1 MASRCC
7 VSRNVTRGAMKHT
20 EIALRRPV
28 TTLVVFVALAMV
40 GLIASRLL
48 PLEKFPDIEFPGIFI
63 QIPYE
68 GSTPEEVERLIT
80 RPVEEVLATLSGVE
94 RMFSSSSESQSQI
107 FLQFDWNQN
116 MGAKGIEAR
125 AKVDGI
131 RDQLPEDVR
140 RVLVFT
146 GSLGDQPVLQLRISS
161 QRDLSDSYDLL
172 DRLLKRRLE
181 RIEGVS
187 RVELH
192 GVDPREIRI
201 LLRSDRLAA
210 YGVDIASLRDLLL
223 GSNFAVS
230 AGRLTA
236 GGQRFSVRPRGEFGS
251 VEEIRNLAINAEGL
265 RLSDVADV
273 ELRTPERNYG
283 RHLDRNYAIGL
294 AVNKTTGSNLVD
306 VTDRVIAEVEEVSQ
320 LPQMRGINIFPL
332 DNQGDSV
339 RDSLSDLL
347 SAGLIGGLLAII
359 VLYLFLRQ
367 VSTTLIV
374 IAAVPFSL
382 LITLGALYFAGLSL
396 NILSMMG
403 LMLAVGMLVDNAV
416 VVTESIFRHRSEQKD
431 KPVEATLKGVQ
442 DVGLAV
448 IAGTATTVI
457 VFAPIIVG
465 TKNDIMVFLTH
476 VAVTIIVAL
485 LASLLIA
492 QTLVPMLA
500 ARVSIP
506 PRPKAGALI
515 ERLTRRY
522 VSSLEWVITRPW
534 WTALGIF
541 LICVIGVLPLLLN
554 LVKFDAFP
562 QDVGRRLFM
571 PYHVEGQH
579 SLERVEGTVDQIEQ
593 YLFSRQE
600 EFNIRS
606 IYSYFDQG
614 RAESTLLLTD
624 EDDATLSTRE
634 IIDRI
639 EKDMPTIAIG
649 KPSFQF
655 DQEGGGEGFSLQIS
669 GDSTEVLN
677 VLADDVA
684 RAIATIEDLKDV
696 RSDAESGDREVR
708 VHIDRDRAAAVGLTA
723 AQIAQSVSIAMR
735 GENLREFRGELGEVE
750 VRLAFRESDKQSL
763 EQLANLPLYLPD
775 GQRITLG
782 SVASFRIGWA
792 PDTIR
797 RTDRQTA
804 VILSATMEDETT
816 MDDVRP
822 KVTAM
827 MEQIEL
833 PPGYSWKFGRGFDR
847 QDETQQMMA
856 TNMVLGV
863 ACIFLVMAAL
873 FESLLLPFSIILG
886 SIVFSI
892 FGVFLFFAATGTT
905 FSFMAS
911 IGIMILIGVVVN
923 NGIVLVDHINNL
935 RHSGIARNEAIVEAG
950 RDRLRPILMT
960 VATTIV
966 GLAPLAV
973 GTTQVGGDG
982 PPYYPMARAII
993 GGLAFSTVVSL
1004 LVVPALYVYFDNL
1017 AAWGRNVM
1025 RTARGGK
1032 RLPAGQNPA
1041 GA

>member
-1 MASRCC
+1 
-7 VSRNVTRGAMKHT
+7 MKHT

-28 TTLVVFVALAMV
+28 TTVVVFVALA
-40 GLIASRLL
+40 LIGVIAARLL

-63 QIPYE
+63 QIPYD
-68 GSTPEEVERLIT
+68 GSTPEEVEKLIT
-80 RPVEEVLATLSGVE
+80 RPVEEALATLSGVE
-94 RMFSSSSESQSQI
+94 QMFSSSSENQAQI
-107 FLQFDWNQN
+107 FLQFDWDVS

-125 AKVDGI
+125 AKVDSI
-131 RDQLPEDVR
+131 RHLLPDDVR
-140 RVLVFT
+140 RILVFT
-146 GSLGDQPVLQLRISS
+146 GSLGDQPVLHLRISS
-161 QRDLSDSYDLL
+161 ERDLSNSYDLL
-172 DRLLKRRLE
+172 DRMLKRRIE

-187 RVELH
+187 RVELQ
-192 GVDPREIRI
+192 GVEPREIRI
-201 LLRSDRLAA
+201 LLKPDLLAA
-210 YGVDIASLRDLLL
+210 YGVDIATVRDLLTR
-223 GSNFAVS
+223 SNFAVS
-230 AGRLTA
+230 AGKITA
-236 GGQRFSVRPRGEFGS
+236 GDQRLSVRPKGEFAS
-251 VEEIRNLAINAEGL
+251 IDEIRNVAVNAEGL
-265 RLSDVADV
+265 RLSDIADV

-283 RHLDRNYAIGL
+283 RHLDRDYAIGISI
-294 AVNKTTGSNLVD
+294 NKTTGSNLVD
-306 VTDRVIAEVEEVSQ
+306 VTDRVIAEVEEISK
-320 LPQMRGINIFPL
+320 LPQMRGINIFSL
-332 DNQGDSV
+332 DNQGESV
-339 RDSLSDLL
+339 RESLRDLL
-347 SAGLIGGLLAII
+347 NAGLLGGLLAVV

-367 VSTTLIV
+367 VTTTLIV
-374 IAAVPFSL
+374 MAAVPLSL
-382 LITLGALYFAGLSL
+382 MITLGALYFAGLSL

-416 VVTESIFRHRSEQKD
+416 VVTESIFRSRGEDPLGDPMRQT
-431 KPVEATLKGVQ
+431 VRGVHE
-442 DVGLAV
+442 VGLAV

-457 VFAPIIVG
+457 VFAPIIFG
-465 TKNDIMVFLTH
+465 TKADITVFLTH

-485 LASLLIA
+485 IVSLLIA

-500 ARVSIP
+500 ARTPLP
-506 PRPKAGALI
+506 PVQKPGAWI
-515 ERLTRRY
+515 NRLTNRY
-522 VSSLEWVITRPW
+522 TRALAWILNHRW
-534 WTALGIF
+534 WTGLGIV
-541 LICVIGVLPLLLN
+541 LTCIIGVLPMGLE
-554 LVKFDAFP
+554 LVKFDMFP

-579 SLERVEGTVDQIEQ
+579 SLETVENAVDKIEE

-614 RAESTLLLTD
+614 RAESTLLLTP
-624 EDDATLSTRE
+624 EEDATLSTKD
-634 IIDRI
+634 IIERI
-639 EKDMPTIAIG
+639 EKDMPTLAIG

-655 DQEGGGEGFSLQIS
+655 EQQGGGEGFSIQIS

-677 VLADDVA
+677 DLSIGIA
-684 RAIATIEDLKDV
+684 RSLSSVEGLKDV
-696 RSDAESGDREVR
+696 RSDRESGDREVR
-708 VHIDRDRAAAVGLTA
+708 ISIDRVRAAAVGMSTA
-723 AQIAQSVSIAMR
+723 VIAGSVATAMR
-735 GENLREFRGELGEVE
+735 GENLREFRDERGEIE
-750 VRLAFRESDKQSL
+750 VRLAFREDDKQSI
-763 EQLANLPLYLPD
+763 EQLADLPLYTPD

-782 SVASFRIGWA
+782 SVATLRVGET

-804 VILSATMEDETT
+804 VILSANLEEEANL
-816 MDDVRP
+816 DDVRP
-822 KVTAM
+822 LVTSM
-827 MEQIEL
+827 MDQIDL
-833 PPGYSWKFGRGFDR
+833 PPGYSWKFGRGFER

-856 TNMVLGV
+856 TNIVLGV

-905 FSFMAS
+905 FSFMAM

-935 RHSGIARNEAIVEAG
+935 RISGVPRSDAVIQAG

-1004 LVVPALYVYFDNL
+1004 LVVPALYVYFDSL
-1017 AAWGRNVM
+1017 AAWGRKVM
-1025 RTARGGK
+1025 RTSRRA
-1032 RLPAGQNPA
+1032 AA
-1041 GA
+1041 SHA

>member
-1 MASRCC
+1 M
-7 VSRNVTRGAMKHT
+7 
-20 EIALRRPV
+20 
-28 TTLVVFVALAMV
+28 
-40 GLIASRLL
+40 
-48 PLEKFPDIEFPGIFI
+48 
-63 QIPYE
+63 
-68 GSTPEEVERLIT
+68 
-80 RPVEEVLATLSGVE
+80 
-94 RMFSSSSESQSQI
+94 
-107 FLQFDWNQN
+107 
-116 MGAKGIEAR
+116 
-125 AKVDGI
+125 
-131 RDQLPEDVR
+131 
-140 RVLVFT
+140 
-146 GSLGDQPVLQLRISS
+146 
-161 QRDLSDSYDLL
+161 
-172 DRLLKRRLE
+172 
-181 RIEGVS
+181 
-187 RVELH
+187 
-192 GVDPREIRI
+192 
-201 LLRSDRLAA
+201 
-210 YGVDIASLRDLLL
+210 
-223 GSNFAVS
+223 
-230 AGRLTA
+230 
-236 GGQRFSVRPRGEFGS
+236 
-251 VEEIRNLAINAEGL
+251 
-265 RLSDVADV
+265 
-273 ELRTPERNYG
+273 
-283 RHLDRNYAIGL
+283 
-294 AVNKTTGSNLVD
+294 
-306 VTDRVIAEVEEVSQ
+306 AEVEEIGK
-320 LPQMRGINIFPL
+320 LPQMRGINMFPL

-347 SAGLIGGLLAII
+347 SAGLFGGLLAII

-374 IAAVPFSL
+374 TAAVPFSL
-382 LITLGALYFAGLSL
+382 LITLGALYFLGLSL

-416 VVTESIFRHRSEQKD
+416 VVTESIFRHRSEQED
-431 KPVEATLKGVQ
+431 KPVKATLTGVQ

-448 IAGTATTVI
+448 IAGTATTII
-457 VFAPIIVG
+457 VFAPMIIG

-506 PRPKAGALI
+506 PRPKAGAWI

-522 VSSLEWVITRPW
+522 VNSLKWVLTRPW

-541 LICVIGVLPLLLN
+541 LICVIGIMPLALN
-554 LVKFDAFP
+554 LVKFDTFP

-579 SLERVEGTVDQIEQ
+579 SLERVEATVDQIEE

-600 EFNIRS
+600 ELNIRS
-606 IYSYFDQG
+606 IYSFYEPG

-624 EDDATLSTRE
+624 EDDATLSTKE
-634 IIDRI
+634 IIERI

-649 KPSFQF
+649 KPSFKF
-655 DQEGGGEGFSLQIS
+655 DQQGGGEGFSLQLS
-669 GDSTEVLN
+669 GDSTVILN
-677 VLADDVA
+677 ALGDDVA
-684 RAIATIEDLKDV
+684 RAIATIDGLKDV

-723 AQIAQSVSIAMR
+723 GQIAQSVSIAMR

-750 VRLAFRESDKQSL
+750 VRLAFRDDDKQSV
-763 EQLANLPLYLPD
+763 EQLANLPLYTPD
-775 GQRITLG
+775 GRRITLG
-782 SVASFRIGWA
+782 SVASLRIGWA

-804 VILSATMEDETT
+804 VILSATLEDETT
-816 MDDVRP
+816 MDDLRP

-847 QDETQQMMA
+847 QDETQQLMF
-856 TNMVLGV
+856 TNILLGI

-923 NGIVLVDHINNL
+923 NGIVLVDHVNNL
-935 RHSGIARNEAIVEAG
+935 RHSGMARNDAIVEAG

-1017 AAWGRNVM
+1017 AAWGRKVM
-1025 RTARGGK
+1025 RTARGG
-1032 RLPAGQNPA
+1032 RRMPAGQNPA

>member
-1 MASRCC
+1 
-7 VSRNVTRGAMKHT
+7 MKHT
-20 EIALRRPV
+20 EISLARPV
-28 TTLVVFVALAMV
+28 TTMVIFVALALI

-63 QIPYE
+63 QIPYS

-80 RPVEEVLATLSGVE
+80 RPVEGALATLSGVE
-94 RMFSSSSESQSQI
+94 HMYSRSTSDQAEI
-107 FLQFDWNQN
+107 FLEFDWDQK

-161 QRDLSDSYDLL
+161 DLDLSDKYDLL

-181 RIEGVS
+181 RLEGVS
-187 RVELH
+187 QVQLH
-192 GVDPREIRI
+192 GVDPREIRV
-201 LLRSDRLAA
+201 LLRSDSLAA
-210 YGVDIASLRDLLL
+210 YGVDIASVRELLIS
-223 GSNFAVS
+223 SNFAVS
-230 AGRLTA
+230 AGQITTRDQRL
-236 GGQRFSVRPRGEFGS
+236 SVRPRGEFS
-251 VEEIRNLAINAEGL
+251 NVDDIRNLTLNATGL
-265 RLSDVADV
+265 RLGDVADV
-273 ELRTPERNYG
+273 ELRTPDRNYG
-283 RHLDRNYAIGL
+283 RHLDQDYAIGV
-294 AVNKTTGSNLVD
+294 AISKSTGSNLVD
-306 VTDRVIAEVEEVSQ
+306 VTDRVVAEVEEIGK
-320 LPQMRGINIFPL
+320 LPQMSGINIFPL

-339 RDSLSDLL
+339 RESLSDLL
-347 SAGLIGGLLAII
+347 NAGLLGGLLAII

-367 VSTTLIV
+367 ITTTLIV
-374 IAAVPFSL
+374 TASVPFSL

-416 VVTESIFRHRSEQKD
+416 VVTESVFRHRSENPDEPFK
-431 KPVEATLKGVQ
+431 ATMKGVHE
-442 DVGLAV
+442 VGLAI
-448 IAGTATTVI
+448 IAGTLTTVV
-457 VFAPIIVG
+457 VFAPIIFGVK
-465 TKNDIMVFLTH
+465 TDIMVFLTH
-476 VAVTIIVAL
+476 VAITIIVAL

-506 PRPKAGALI
+506 PTPKSGAYMD
-515 ERLTRRY
+515 RLTKRY
-522 VSSLEWVITRPW
+522 TRSLNWELKHPW

-541 LICVIGVLPLLLN
+541 LICVIGVLPMMLD
-554 LVKFDAFP
+554 LVKFDMFP

-579 SLERVEGTVDQIEQ
+579 PLERVEANVDTIED
-593 YLFSRQE
+593 YLYSNQE
-600 EFNIRS
+600 KFNIRS
-606 IYSYFDQG
+606 VYSYFDQG
-614 RAESTLLLTD
+614 RAESTILLTD
-624 EDDATLSTRE
+624 EEDATLSTRE
-634 IIDRI
+634 IIDLI
-639 EKDMPTIAIG
+639 EKDLPTIALG

-655 DQEGGGEGFSLQIS
+655 DQQGGGEGFSLQIS
-669 GDSTEVLN
+669 GDSTFVLN
-677 VLADDVA
+677 ALSKEVE
-684 RAIATIEDLKDV
+684 RALSTIDGLKENSV
-696 RSDAESGDREVR
+696 VSDAEAGDKEVS
-708 VHIDRDRAAAVGLTA
+708 VIIDRDRAAAVGMTA
-723 AQIAQSVSIAMR
+723 ASIAQSISIAMR
-735 GENLREFRGELGEVE
+735 GENLREFRGDLGEVA
-750 VRLAFRESDKQSL
+750 VRLAFREDDKQSI
-763 EQLANLPLYLPD
+763 EQLLNLPLYTPD
-775 GQRITLG
+775 GRRITLG
-782 SVASFRIGWA
+782 SVATTRIGRS

-797 RTDRQTA
+797 RVDRQTA
-804 VILSATMEDETT
+804 LVLNATLEDDATMDNI
-816 MDDVRP
+816 RP
-822 KVTAM
+822 RVESM

-833 PPGYSWKFGRGFDR
+833 DAGYSWKFGRGFDEE
-847 QDETQQMMA
+847 DETQAMML
-856 TNMVLGV
+856 TNILLGI

-886 SIVFSI
+886 SILFSI
-892 FGVFLFFAATGTT
+892 FGVFLFFAVTGTT
-905 FSFMAS
+905 FSFMAM

-935 RHSGIARNEAIVEAG
+935 RQENMSRNEAIVTAG

-966 GLAPLAV
+966 GLAPLAL

-1017 AAWGRNVM
+1017 AGWGRKVM
-1025 RTARGGK
+1025 RTARGAA
-1032 RLPAGQNPA
+1032 PAAMTRSTA
-1041 GA
+1041 GADA